1 MTVERSICVPLN
13 PRIRSYLRPIAA
25 VAVLAGAAASGVACA
40 QTYPTKPIRFVVPFA
55 PGGTTDILARLIAQR
70 LAEPIG
76 QSVVIDNRPGA
87 NGAVGS
93 EIVAK
98 SPPDGHTIIMGYLGS
113 LAINPNLY
121 AKLPYDALRDFAPI
135 SLAASTTQA
144 IASHPSLP
152 ARNARDLIDLARS
165 RPGQITY
172 ASAGIGAPS
181 HLAGELLKSMAKI
194 DMVHIPYKGSGAA
207 LADLLGGHVAISFG
221 GLAAVAPQVKAGR
234 LRVLAVANAKRS
246 PAHPDIP
253 TVAEAGLPGYEV
265 QSWFGVLAPAG
276 TPREIVQ
283 RLHTEIVRIL
293 TAQEVKDRLAADG
306 AEVMANTPEQFA
318 AYIRA
323 EIAKWGKVIREAR
336 IRPE

>member
-1 MTVERSICVPLN
+1 
-13 PRIRSYLRPIAA
+13 
-25 VAVLAGAAASGVACA
+25 
-40 QTYPTKPIRFVVPFA
+40 
-55 PGGTTDILARLIAQR
+55 
-70 LAEPIG
+70 
-76 QSVVIDNRPGA
+76 VIDNRPGA

>member
-1 MTVERSICVPLN
+1 MTRARMTAPALVRTTLLAVVATTGSALAQ
-13 PRIRSYLRPIAA
+13 SYP
-25 VAVLAGAAASGVACA
+25 S
-40 QTYPTKPIRFVVPFA
+40 KPIRFVVPFA

-76 QSVVIDNRPGA
+76 QTVVIDNRPGA
-87 NGAVGS
+87 NGALGS

-113 LAINPNLY
+113 LGINPNLY
-121 AKLPYDALRDFAPI
+121 AKLPYDAIRDFAPI
-135 SLAASTTQA
+135 TLAASTTQA

-181 HLAGELLKSMAKI
+181 HLAGELFKSMAKI

-246 PAHPDIP
+246 PGYPDIP

-293 TAQEVKDRLAADG
+293 TAQDVKGRLAGDG
-306 AEVMANTPEQFA
+306 AEVVANTPEQFA

-323 EIAKWGKVIREAR
+323 EIAKWGKVIRDAR
-336 IRPE
+336 IRPD